1 MNLDEKLMLVSSLG
15 QIKQLRVW
23 LPKSDIASPEDEDL
37 QLFRTDELITLQV
50 MGLEVDLYGKLTKLV
65 NFLNSSGLIKEK
77 EIAFDIDLESMED
90 AEDFSVML
98 NYDGDLI
105 LLYSAKTDKQRMQQ
119 WLMVEW
125 TKILNKVNGN

>member
-65 NFLNSSGLIKEK
+65 NFLNSTGLIKEK
-77 EIAFDIDLESMED
+77 DIAFDIDLESMED

-125 TKILNKVNGN
+125 TKILNKVKGN